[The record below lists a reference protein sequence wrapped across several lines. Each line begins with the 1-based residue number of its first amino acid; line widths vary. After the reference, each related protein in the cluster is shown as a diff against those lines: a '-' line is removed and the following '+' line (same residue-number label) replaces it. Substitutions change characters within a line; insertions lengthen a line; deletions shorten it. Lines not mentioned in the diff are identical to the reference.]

1 MKILLINGV
10 NLNMLGTREVEKY
23 GTTTLTDIE
32 DQLVSYAKEK
42 NVTLDTYQSNYEGAL
57 VEKIHQSLGLYD
69 GIIIN
74 AGAYTHTSIAI
85 RDALLTV
92 QIPTVE
98 VHITNVYKREN
109 FRHHSMLSDV
119 CLGVVAGFGKMSYQM
134 ALDGLIIH
142 IQRT

>member
-1 MKILLINGV
+1 
-10 NLNMLGTREVEKY
+10 MLGTREVEKY

-109 FRHHSMLSDV
+109 FRHHSMLSDA

-134 ALDGLIIH
+134 ALDGLITH

>member
-1 MKILLINGV
+1 
-10 NLNMLGTREVEKY
+10 MLGTREVEKY

-134 ALDGLIIH
+134 ALDGLITH

>member
-134 ALDGLIIH
+134 ALDGLITH